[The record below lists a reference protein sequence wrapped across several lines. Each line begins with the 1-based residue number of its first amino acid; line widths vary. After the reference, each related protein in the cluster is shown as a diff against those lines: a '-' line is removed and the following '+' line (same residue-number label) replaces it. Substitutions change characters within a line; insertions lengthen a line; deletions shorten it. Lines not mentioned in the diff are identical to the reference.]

1 MWKLIGL
8 FSLLLFLSFAQ
19 QIKKEFDVDVE
30 LTGKL
35 LEEKPKLNAPVRLE
49 TQEDKELDLLGE
61 LLEAPRF
68 MEFTQ
73 IKPIEKSGGVS
84 CGEPKDA
91 LSYRLGVDYYLRG
104 RYDLA
109 EEELKKVIVMNSPF
123 KPMAEYVLG
132 VISYSQGQQE
142 RALELFKTS
151 CGTTHMY
158 QKASCEAYYAL
169 SFRIRNSVPENQ
181 DPMWRAVFNIK
192 RGVIASPEC
201 EEAVFVQYCGYVR
214 DFLTGKENPQYRDS
228 IKLSRALRLY
238 KEGDVRGARAILSDY
253 SKPARPYRDIAL
265 YYMALMEIKEGKVE
279 EALRIVG
286 LLETLN
292 RRLADNLY
300 GILSSKDVVLSRYVY
315 SLTKNPKFLEKAGI
329 IAYNSGDYS
338 LALYNFLQA
347 GSSRYAVYSALRL
360 GDYDRVYGIIRDK
373 KEKNREDYLW
383 LLEALYWSGK
393 DMTETLKEVSR
404 YYPDLYKEY
413 SGWERFRRGDW
424 LGALGFFEDPYH
436 RALALYNLK
445 RYGEVLNL
453 LRGRADYSSR
463 LLQARAALMMGD
475 QKLARTFLTDKS
487 DEENYLLGLSYF
499 LEGDYAKALSYFDKV
514 SDQSPIK
521 PKALNKAGDSLYN
534 MGDTQSA
541 KDRYYQVLRRFPES
555 REARSATLAL
565 LEIGGKELSDKEME
579 GLIKDYLSKEG
590 KNSPMSNELR
600 YQLALLYI
608 KEGKTKEAERELLE
622 LLDTPLRFKAILK
635 LAQVEKEPP
644 KKAVLLYKVY
654 KEAGP
659 EESKLAREELVKLY
673 TQAGDSKSLAD
684 LLSEGSREDKVKAV
698 GIYLGIREL
707 GASQSL
713 AQELMS
719 VGYRSQEFERYLLEL
734 YKGTNNRL
742 YLDYLKDSPEK
753 NTRAEALY
761 LSALDHMRRGDKSK
775 ALEELVDISV
785 NHRDY
790 ERYNQ
795 AILEG
800 TRLFVKRKA
809 RRDASC
815 FLERFDEKRARPE
828 ELSLYRRFR
837 QELPKCE
844 VR

>member
-8 FSLLLFLSFAQ
+8 FSLFLFLSFAQ
-19 QIKKEFDVDVE
+19 QIRREFDVDVE

-35 LEEKPKLNAPVRLE
+35 LEEKPKLYAPARLE
-49 TQEDKELDLLGE
+49 MQEDRELDLLGE
-61 LLEAPRF
+61 LLEAPKL

-73 IKPIEKSGGVS
+73 IKPIERNTGVS

-91 LSYRLGVDYYLRG
+91 ISYRLGVDYYLRG
-104 RYDLA
+104 KYDLA

-132 VISYSQGQQE
+132 VISYSRGQQE
-142 RALELFKTS
+142 SALELFKTS

-169 SFRIRNSVPENQ
+169 NFRIRNSVPENQ

-192 RGVIASPEC
+192 RGVLTSPEC
-201 EEAVFVQYCGYVR
+201 EEAVFIQYCGYIK
-214 DFLTGKENPQYRDS
+214 DFLMGKENSQYRDS
-228 IKLSRALRLY
+228 TRLARALRLY
-238 KEGDVRGARAILSDY
+238 REGNLREAKPILSDY

-265 YYMALMEIKEGKVE
+265 YYMALTDIKEGKVE
-279 EALRIVG
+279 EALRLAG
-286 LLETLN
+286 LLETVN

-315 SLTKNPKFLEKAGI
+315 SLTRNPRFLEKAGI

-347 GSSRYAVYSALRL
+347 GSSRYAVYSAIRL
-360 GDYDRVYGIIRDK
+360 GNYDKVYGIIKDK
-373 KEKNREDYLW
+373 REKSREDYLW
-383 LLEALYWSGK
+383 LLEALYWSGR
-393 DMTETLKEVSR
+393 DMTEALNEVSR
-404 YYPDLYKEY
+404 SYLDLYKEY

-424 LGALGFFEDPYH
+424 LGALSFFEDPYH

-445 RYGEVLNL
+445 RYGEVLNI
-453 LRGRADYSSR
+453 LRGRADHGSR

-475 QKLARTFLTDKS
+475 QRLARTFLTDKS
-487 DEENYLLGLSYF
+487 DEESYLLGLSYF
-499 LEGDYAKALSYFDKV
+499 LEGNYTKALLYFDKV
-514 SDQSPIK
+514 SDQSPMK
-521 PKALNKAGDSLYN
+521 PKALIKAGDSLYN
-534 MGDTQSA
+534 MGDIQSA
-541 KDRYYQVLRRFPES
+541 KDRYYQVLRRFPDS
-555 REARSATLAL
+555 KEARSATLAL
-565 LEIGGKELSDKEME
+565 LEIGEKELSDKEME

-590 KNSPMSNELR
+590 KSSPISNELR

-608 KEGKTKEAERELLE
+608 KDGRTREAERELLE
-622 LLDTPLRFKAILK
+622 LLETPLRFKAILK
-635 LAQVEKEPP
+635 LAEIEKEPP

-654 KEAGP
+654 KEGGP
-659 EESKLAREELVKLY
+659 EESRLAREELVKLY
-673 TQAGDSKSLAD
+673 TQAGDAKSLAG
-684 LLSEGSREDKVKAV
+684 LLSEGSREDKVKAM
-698 GIYLGIREL
+698 GIYLGIKEL

-800 TRLFVKRKA
+800 TRLLVERKA
-809 RRDASC
+809 RKDASC
-815 FLERFDEKRARPE
+815 FLERFDEKRAKPE
-828 ELSLYRRFR
+828 ELSLYRRFK